1 MDTLTDTTST
11 YSAMACAALQAV
23 SGTPA
28 TAYAPITGLTS
39 HVIVVPDSAVW
50 ITKGAV
56 LHYMQVEVSDM
67 YAGRVTLHTDIGQAE
82 SGANAGDPVESI
94 ADRIALIIRAGIPY

>member
-1 MDTLTDTTST
+1 MDTLIDST
-11 YSAMACAALQAV
+11 GTYAAMACAALRAV

-28 TAYAPITGLTS
+28 TAYAPVTGLTS
-39 HVIVVPDSAVW
+39 HVIVVPDSTVW

-67 YAGRVTLHTDIGQAE
+67 YGGRVTLHTDIGQAE
-82 SGANAGDPVESI
+82 SGAHSGDPVEAI
-94 ADRIALIIRAGIPY
+94 AERIALIIRAGIPY